1 MKIEISADSRSGG
14 SATDTAEYKEVV
26 ESGLA
31 RFQDRLTRVE
41 IHLADLNGHRRGVD
55 RRCLIEA
62 RPASM
67 QPVSVEHVAESDAEA
82 IRGAVDKMQRRLS
95 TLFDRRDDR
104 RGESAS
110 GLQT

>member
-1 MKIEISADSRSGG
+1 MKVEISTDTRSGG
-14 SATDTAEYKEVV
+14 AATETAEYKEAV

-41 IHLADLNGHRRGVD
+41 IHLADINGPRRGVD

-62 RPASM
+62 RPASL
-67 QPVSVEHVAESDAEA
+67 QPVSVEHVAGSDAEA
-82 IRGAVDKMQRRLS
+82 VRGAVDKMQRRLA
-95 TLFDRRDDR
+95 TLFERRDDR

-110 GLQT
+110 GLPT